1 MTARVLII
9 AGSDSGGGAGI
20 QADIK
25 TVTMLGGH
33 AMTAITAITAQNT
46 LGVQGVHPVPTDMVL
61 AQIDSV
67 AFDIGVDAV
76 TMGLIGCAAPAG
88 AVAARLTQPDL
99 AQAAVVFDPVMVA
112 TSGSVLADSATIEA
126 FRTLLNRAM
135 VATPNLPELDALGG
149 EDAVLAHGCSLLIK
163 GGHAEGETVV
173 DRLLETGEGEV
184 ARWEAPRIDTLHSH
198 GTGCTLASAIATGLA
213 QGMPLEP
220 AIARARDFVRLALM
234 GAPGLGAG
242 HGPMGQQ
249 FVRNDGLFTGPALN
263 QFTLPAS
270 DYAASVAFYK
280 QMGLTLIVDSPDNGY
295 ARFEAANGV
304 TLSIHMSPSRL
315 REGLGEGTS
324 NGTSPPPT
332 PPASGRGEDGVVT
345 YLESG
350 ALDAWVAYLARRGV
364 RFEQM
369 PQDESWG
376 WREAR
381 LSDPAGNR
389 LCLYQAGEYR
399 RYPPWRA

>member
-25 TVTMLGGH
+25 AVTMLGGH

-46 LGVQGVHPVPTDMVL
+46 LGVQRVHPVPADMVL

-67 AFDIGVDAV
+67 AADIGVDAV
-76 TMGLIGCAAPAG
+76 KIGMIGSAETAA
-88 AVAARLTQPDL
+88 AVAERLTRSDL

-112 TSGSVLADSATIEA
+112 TSGSVLADAATIAA
-126 FRTLLNRAM
+126 FKTLLDRAM

-149 EDAVLAHGCSLLIK
+149 AEAVLAHGCSLLVK
-163 GGHAEGETVV
+163 GGHGDGETVI

-184 ARWEAPRIDTLHSH
+184 ARWEAPRIDTASTH

-220 AIARARDFVRLALM
+220 AVARARDFVRLALLD
-234 GAPGLGAG
+234 APGLGSG
-242 HGPMGQQ
+242 HGPLGQQ

-263 QFTLPAS
+263 QMTLSAN
-270 DYAASVAFYK
+270 DYAVSVAFYK
-280 QMGLTLIVDSPDNGY
+280 QLGLTQIVDSPANGY

-304 TLSIHMSPSRL
+304 TLSIHV
-315 REGLGEGTS
+315 G
-324 NGTSPPPT
+324 
-332 PPASGRGEDGVVT
+332 DGAAGGAT
-345 YLESG
+345 AYLESG

-364 RFEQM
+364 SFEQM
-369 PQDESWG
+369 PKDEEWG

-399 RYPPWRA
+399 RYPPWRV